1 MLKPIG
7 QSSIHIWFN
16 KGQGQR
22 SIKTCNK
29 VAKRKMSA
37 FIHDFVTN
45 SASTMSKVSWFSYSF
60 TASLKQKS

>member
-7 QSSIHIWFN
+7 QSSLHIWFN
-16 KGQGQR
+16 KGQGQW
-22 SIKTCNK
+22 SIKTC
-29 VAKRKMSA
+29 KRKMSA
-37 FIHDFVTN
+37 FIHDFVTK